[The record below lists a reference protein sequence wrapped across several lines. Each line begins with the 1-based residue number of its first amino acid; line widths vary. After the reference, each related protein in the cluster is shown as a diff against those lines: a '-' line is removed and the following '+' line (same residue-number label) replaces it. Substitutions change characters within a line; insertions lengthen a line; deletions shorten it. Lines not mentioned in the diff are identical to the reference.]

1 VSVVRR
7 RSRRRKSSYRD
18 QDAAAAELW
27 IDDLSPRAKRLVE
40 SGVIDLST
48 VVGSGD
54 DGRITSGDILERA
67 RLMEK
72 EQSVARIETI
82 GHSQDVTQGE
92 DELPAAQETG
102 DAATPPADLDQ
113 QETADEPPSVA
124 YPAPLVPE
132 SGEAM
137 SDPDPTIVPP
147 AGPIADAP
155 AATDGESATSTSVA
169 YVGGEPIGVPPT
181 PWDAYNGSTDG
192 LAERALPGAEQSWG
206 EAEANI
212 AAIAEEAAAQL
223 YQRPDSPSER
233 AVTEPVHSFSE
244 EPESEPAPDL
254 ADDELSAVGPVAE
267 AEPVF
272 VNDEAAVFDPIG
284 ATGPAA
290 HDTFDAAETVDRGV
304 EGDSGPATEPY
315 VDEASPVPKEPIGEV
330 ASMVTTGDEARA
342 IFDEMDPVAE
352 AGNPGLEQ
360 LSEVMMD
367 FGTLELVDPDSVWD
381 AGAEDFAPWF
391 LANSKQLGEVLGLET
406 GLSDPRQYTTKSATG
421 VLGRDDNGEDVVV
434 VSSQHAA
441 ADDSDLGR
449 ALGMAASSGAATVAL
464 VSAKFGEEQLQAL
477 AWLNSQTK
485 SGVKWFGIEMKVV
498 RIADSPPAMMFNLVA
513 SPSTG

>member
-67 RLMEK
+67 RSMEK

-82 GHSQDVTQGE
+82 SQTQDVDQSEGE
-92 DELPAAQETG
+92 FLAAQETG
-102 DAATPPADLDQ
+102 AVAAPLADPYQ
-113 QETADEPPSVA
+113 QEAADGAPSIA
-124 YPAPLVPE
+124 HPAPPTPE
-132 SGEAM
+132 AGEAM
-137 SDPDPTIVPP
+137 FDPDPTIVRP
-147 AGPIADAP
+147 AVPIADAP
-155 AATDGESATSTSVA
+155 VATDGESATSTSVA

-223 YQRPDSPSER
+223 YQRPDSPSEP
-233 AVTEPVHSFSE
+233 VSTEPVDSFSE

-254 ADDELSAVGPVAE
+254 ADDELSALGPVAE

-272 VNDEAAVFDPIG
+272 VNDEAVVFEPIG
-284 ATGPAA
+284 AAGPAA
-290 HDTFDAAETVDRGV
+290 HDAAEMVDPGA
-304 EGDSGPATEPY
+304 EGDSDPATEPY
-315 VDEASPVPKEPIGEV
+315 VDEASPVPTEPIGEV
-330 ASMVTTGDEARA
+330 ASVVTTGDEARA
-342 IFDEMDPVAE
+342 IFDEMDPIAE
-352 AGNPGLEQ
+352 AGSPGLEQ
-360 LSEVMMD
+360 PSEVMMD

-477 AWLNSQTK
+477 EWLNSQTK

-513 SPSTG
+513 SPSAG

>member
-1 VSVVRR
+1 
-7 RSRRRKSSYRD
+7 
-18 QDAAAAELW
+18 
-27 IDDLSPRAKRLVE
+27 
-40 SGVIDLST
+40 
-48 VVGSGD
+48 
-54 DGRITSGDILERA
+54 
-67 RLMEK
+67 MEK

-82 GHSQDVTQGE
+82 GQSQDVPQSEGDFPT
-92 DELPAAQETG
+92 AQEAG
-102 DAATPPADLDQ
+102 DLAAPLADQYQREPTDQ
-113 QETADEPPSVA
+113 PPSFV
-124 YPAPLVPE
+124 YPTPLIRDA
-132 SGEAM
+132 GEAM
-137 SDPDPTIVPP
+137 SDPGPTIVPP
-147 AGPIADAP
+147 AVPIDTDTP
-155 AATDGESATSTSVA
+155 VTTDGESATSTSVA

-192 LAERALPGAEQSWG
+192 LAERALPGAERSWG

-223 YQRPDSPSER
+223 YRRPDSPPEPV
-233 AVTEPVHSFSE
+233 VTEPVFAVSG
-244 EPESEPAPDL
+244 EPESQPDPVL
-254 ADDELSAVGPVAE
+254 ADDEVSVFEPVAE
-267 AEPVF
+267 AESVF
-272 VNDEAAVFDPIG
+272 VNDEALVFEPIG
-284 ATGPAA
+284 ATRPAA
-290 HDTFDAAETVDRGV
+290 DDAPDEAETVDPAGV
-304 EGDSGPATEPY
+304 EEDTGLAPEPEM
-315 VDEASPVPKEPIGEV
+315 DEAPALPARPIGEI
-330 ASMVTTGDEARA
+330 ASVVTTADEARA
-342 IFDEMDPVAE
+342 ILDESEPITE
-352 AGNPGLEQ
+352 AREPELLEQ

-391 LANSKQLGEVLGLET
+391 LANSKQLGDVLGLET

-477 AWLNSQTK
+477 EWLNSQTK

-513 SPSTG
+513 SPSAG